1 MTIGKTPMTIDTPN
15 ELVIDNDGE
24 NNFIVFKLNQQL
36 LALSVDYVVQIIPM
50 VTIDPLPEAD
60 NVIEG
65 LINVR
70 GESVVVVN
78 LRRRL
83 GLPEIE
89 LGLHTPILLARLGN
103 YTMGLIVDEVVDV
116 LSFSEDDI
124 VPSDAILPEGLGKIA
139 VLTGVI
145 QKEIGT
151 ILLVNIDRLFMV
163 EHKTTS
169 GENGSTNVDTS
180 EAKSSKNGAEIMD
193 ASEPIS
199 QIDKLKNVD
208 EEAPLIAKDKVEV
221 EVEAPVKKTNSQES
235 PTQPDEETIKPKMQ
249 KKTKKK
255 SVKGKKSTKNKKDNR
270 K

>member
-1 MTIGKTPMTIDTPN
+1 MTIGKISMTSDTLSESIIN
-15 ELVIDNDGE
+15 NDGE

-60 NVIEG
+60 KVIEG

-89 LGLHTPILLARLGN
+89 LGLHTPILLTKLEN
-103 YTMGLIVDEVVDV
+103 YTMGLIVDDVVDV
-116 LSFSEDDI
+116 LSFSEEDI
-124 VPSDAILPEGLGKIA
+124 VQSETILPEGLGEIT

-169 GENGSTNVDTS
+169 GENGSTIMDTS
-180 EAKSSKNGAEIMD
+180 NSKPQADSPEVVLD
-193 ASEPIS
+193 VEPITT
-199 QIDKLKNVD
+199 N
-208 EEAPLIAKDKVEV
+208 DKVEPTV
-221 EVEAPVKKTNSQES
+221 EIPQKKANGQES
-235 PTQPDEETIKPKMQ
+235 PKLPEEKTKKPKMQ

-255 SVKGKKSTKNKKDNR
+255 SVKGKKSSNSKK
-270 K
+270 KKGSEK